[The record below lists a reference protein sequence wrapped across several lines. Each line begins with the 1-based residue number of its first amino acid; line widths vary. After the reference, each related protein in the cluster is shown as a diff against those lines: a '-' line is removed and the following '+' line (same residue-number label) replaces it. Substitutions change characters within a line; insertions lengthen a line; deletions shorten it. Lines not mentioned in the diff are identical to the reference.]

1 MSAGSL
7 KSALDSVENPIIMLV
22 HDHDT
27 TSQIQHTYS
36 HSLLHIRSA
45 NARTPLPGSYPSFCY
60 FPPYGGG
67 ETMRC

>member
-7 KSALDSVENPIIMLV
+7 KSALDSVENPSLMFV

-27 TSQIQHTYS
+27 TSQIQHVQSFPFYTFV
-36 HSLLHIRSA
+36 RP
-45 NARTPLPGSYPSFCY
+45 TPAHRYQGSYPSFCY
-60 FPPYGGG
+60 FPPKGGG